1 MNKSKH
7 EEGTS
12 DGEQNIARGQK
23 RKVRGVGT
31 FVKSMRQDIRLAV
44 GIVVCVGVR
53 VLMCMHVQMCG
64 GVHEG
69 METHFPEIGKHKGL
83 GNLR

>member
-1 MNKSKH
+1 
-7 EEGTS
+7 
-12 DGEQNIARGQK
+12 
-23 RKVRGVGT
+23 
-31 FVKSMRQDIRLAV
+31 MRQDIRLAV

-53 VLMCMHVQMCG
+53 VLMCMHVYMCG

-69 METHFPEIGKHKGL
+69 METHFPEIGKHKGNNSRL